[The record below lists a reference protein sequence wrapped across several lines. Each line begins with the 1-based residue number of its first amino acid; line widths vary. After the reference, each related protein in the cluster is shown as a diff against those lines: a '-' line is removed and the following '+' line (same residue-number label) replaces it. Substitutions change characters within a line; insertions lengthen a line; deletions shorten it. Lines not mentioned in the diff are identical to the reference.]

1 MVEFAS
7 FMVKITFFF
16 LQNLVSHYNL
26 PNNLRRPT
34 MANIF
39 SSFSFVQQQQF
50 PSFIYLKEFLCQ
62 EFHKLPI
69 YNTYRHAD
77 LP

>member
-1 MVEFAS
+1 
-7 FMVKITFFF
+7 
-16 LQNLVSHYNL
+16 
-26 PNNLRRPT
+26 
-34 MANIF
+34 MANYFLPFRI
-39 SSFSFVQQQQF
+39 VQQQLF
-50 PSFIYLKEFLCQ
+50 PYFIYLKEFLCQ